1 MSLACELPAQRRLV
15 QYRRRLCGFGGGA
28 VDSEYGS
35 RRCHRA
41 LEPQQTYG
49 RIYERSLLTSLP
61 RPLPSVP
68 PMRGKLPVGTKFI
81 IQEYRSRCSLAR
93 GIDCGLLQVFDLIY
107 EYARPLTRRRVETI
121 IPV

>member
-1 MSLACELPAQRRLV
+1 M
-15 QYRRRLCGFGGGA
+15 
-28 VDSEYGS
+28 DSEYGS

-41 LEPQQTYG
+41 LEPQQTNG

-107 EYARPLTRRRVETI
+107 EYAQSLNAKAGRNDYSGLIFPRCSGSFGLRAWHKSLPR
-121 IPV
+121 